1 MATLGRENNNVNIDG
16 GETSFIDFGG
26 VDTYTILPSLF
37 ANVTI
42 TDNQESRINLP
53 AGIDVSAARFASN
66 GVEFTINGFTV
77 TFIGNPSLFS
87 FVFGGTPLNPA
98 LGTSKSFA
106 ETAAA
111 FGTTVPNE
119 GDPINPATVT
129 GPVSEQGTVGAEQT
143 GQTISITPAAAS
155 VNEGETAIFNIATTN
170 VQEGSTVAYVLGGS
184 AANSANQADISGPL
198 QGIAV
203 VGADG
208 KASISV
214 AIENDN
220 LTEGPETLAVTVA
233 TGSLNANT
241 TTVINDTSTS
251 GGEQPVPPA
260 PPVEPQALQINDP
273 LYSSQWY
280 IKNTGQRET
289 GDPAGPQ
296 AFLDLRVSEAWNMG
310 FTGKGIKIA
319 VNDDGLDLD
328 HPDLQANLLKDLTF
342 NSVNGATGADAYK
355 EGNGFTPGNE
365 ANSHGTVVGSIMAMA
380 ANNNVGMAGIAH
392 DAKLVSTLVV
402 AEGSN
407 SINMFNHLIDT
418 AKVDVSAH
426 SYGQDPAFSENY
438 FIAAGTPEGDLTDA
452 QREGQVIQRAATEGR
467 DGKGT
472 FITVAAGNEAGS
484 KADAGMTSFTSSLY
498 TNAIASVDQ
507 NGVKA
512 EYTSPGASVLVAAFG
527 GTNPDQTDQSQ
538 NTGYGAVSADVNG
551 PAGYN
556 TTDGSAG
563 DYAFQNTGTSYA
575 NPMVASIAALM
586 LQANQDLGF
595 RDISKILAITARG
608 TGTNDNNYVTNGASD
623 VNFGGMHFSRDVGFG
638 LADAA
643 AAVQLAESWMAPAG
657 TVANWMKAEGTA
669 ADLAAGTTI
678 PDNDPTTGLTAT
690 AAVANQLLIDR
701 VEFQINLDAASPNQL
716 AATITSPSGTTITL
730 FDQPL
735 TQAVGNDG
743 PEGDQNAWPGVYS
756 IMSTAFLGE
765 SAQGNWTLKLF
776 DKVSGEE
783 AKYQSFK
790 VVAWGDA
797 SSPQLFFTDEFKM
810 ATGGT
815 ITQETLQA
823 AALSKDFTVDLAANS
838 GKVGDATFTYTGDAD
853 KNAIG
858 GSGADTLTGDAQANI
873 LKGNRGNDTL
883 TGGEGGDTMTG
894 GLGADTF
901 VFTDIKDSLSTARD
915 TITDFISGR
924 DKLSFSGIDAN
935 TTLDADQAFAWVG
948 FNATGT
954 LEAFSLGYTVQNG
967 NVVVSADNSGD
978 AVADISLILTGVSAL
993 AQSDFIL

>member
-1 MATLGRENNNVNIDG
+1 MANLGRENNNVNIDG

-26 VDTYTILPSLF
+26 SDTYTILPNLS

-42 TDNQESRINLP
+42 TDNQASKINLP
-53 AGIDVSAARFASN
+53 AGMNISSARFADN
-66 GVEFTINGFTV
+66 GVEFSVNGFTV

-87 FVFGGTPLNPA
+87 FVFGGTPLDPTF
-98 LGTSKSFA
+98 GTSKTFA

-111 FGTTVPNE
+111 FGTTIPNPGE
-119 GDPINPATVT
+119 PINSATIT
-129 GPVSEQGTVGAEQT
+129 GAVNEQGTVGAEQT
-143 GQTISITPAAAS
+143 GPTVSIVPTAAS
-155 VNEGETAIFNIATTN
+155 FNEGTTATFNVATTN
-170 VQEGSTVAYVLGGS
+170 VVEGTTVAYVIGGN
-184 AANSANQADISGPL
+184 AADSANQADITGPL
-198 QGIAV
+198 TGTATI
-203 VGADG
+203 GADG
-208 KASISV
+208 KATISV
-214 AIENDN
+214 AITNDN
-220 LTEGPETLAVTVA
+220 LTEGPETLTLTVA
-233 TGSLNANT
+233 AASLNANANT
-241 TTVINDTSTS
+241 IINDTSTS
-251 GGEQPVPPA
+251 GAEQPVPPA
-260 PPVEPQALQINDP
+260 PPAEPQPLQINDP

-280 IKNTGQRET
+280 IKNTGQREA

-296 AFLDLRVSEAWNMG
+296 TFLDLRVSEAWDMG

-328 HPDLQANLLKDLTF
+328 HPDLQATLLKDLTF
-342 NSVNGATGADAYK
+342 NSVNGATGAEAYE
-355 EGNGFTPGNE
+355 EGNGYTPGNE
-365 ANSHGTVVGSIMAMA
+365 ANSHGTFVGSIMAMA

-402 AEGSN
+402 AEGAN

-438 FIAAGTPEGDLTDA
+438 FIEAGTSDPTDVQNEGLA
-452 QREGQVIQRAATEGR
+452 IQRAATEGR
-467 DGKGT
+467 DGKGI

-484 KADAGMTSFTSSLY
+484 KADAGMTNFTSSLY

-512 EYTSPGASVLVAAFG
+512 DYTSAGASVLVAAFG
-527 GTNPDQTDQSQ
+527 GTNPDGTAQNE
-538 NTGYGAVSADVNG
+538 NTGYGAVSADING

-608 TGTNDNNYVTNGASD
+608 TGSDANNYVTNKASD

-669 ADLAAGTTI
+669 ADLTAGTAI

-690 AAVANQLLIDR
+690 AAVATQLLIDR

-735 TQAVGNDG
+735 TQSVGNDG

-797 SSPQLFFTDEFKM
+797 SSSQLFFTDEFK
-810 ATGGT
+810 ATTGGT

-883 TGGEGGDTMTG
+883 TGGEGGDTLTG

-901 VFTDIKDSLSTARD
+901 VFTDIKDSLATARD

-935 TTLDADQAFAWVG
+935 STLDADQAFAWIG
-948 FNATGT
+948 FNSTGA

-967 NVVVSADNSGD
+967 NVVVNADNTGD
-978 AVADISLILTGVSAL
+978 ALADISVVLAGVSAL
-993 AQSDFIL
+993 AQTDFIL

>member
-42 TDNQESRINLP
+42 TDNQESKINLP
-53 AGIDVSAARFASN
+53 AGIDISAARFASN
-66 GVEFTINGFTV
+66 GVEFTVNGFTV

-87 FVFGGTPLNPA
+87 FVFGGTPINPT
-98 LGTSKSFA
+98 LGTPKSFA

-111 FGTTVPNE
+111 FGTTVPNAE
-119 GDPINPATVT
+119 GPLNSATIT
-129 GPVSEQGTVGAEQT
+129 GPVNEQGTVGTPDTAPV
-143 GQTISITPAAAS
+143 ISIAPTAAAF
-155 VNEGETAIFNIATTN
+155 NEGETATFTVTTN
-170 VQEGSTVAYVLGGS
+170 AAAGSEVSYNLSGVS
-184 AANSANQADISGPL
+184 AAD
-198 QGIAV
+198 V
-203 VGADG
+203 VGGLTGTASVAADG
-208 KASISV
+208 TATISV
-214 AIENDN
+214 ALVADE
-220 LTEGPETLAVTVA
+220 LTEGNETLTVSVNNGA
-233 TGSLNANT
+233 ASASI
-241 TTVINDTSTS
+241 TVNDTSKS
-251 GGEQPVPPA
+251 AVEQPVPPA
-260 PPVEPQALQINDP
+260 PPAEPQPLQINDP
-273 LYSSQWY
+273 LYASQWY
-280 IKNTGQRET
+280 IKNTGQREA

-296 AFLDLRVSEAWNMG
+296 TFLDLRVSEAWNMG
-310 FTGKGIKIA
+310 FTGKDIKIA

-342 NSVNGATGADAYK
+342 NSVNGVTGADAYK
-355 EGNGFTPGNE
+355 EGSGYTPGNE

-392 DAKLVSTLVV
+392 DAKLVSTLAV
-402 AEGSN
+402 AEGAN

-426 SYGQDPAFSENY
+426 SYGNDPAFSENY
-438 FIAAGTPEGDLTDA
+438 FIDAGTSDEDLTDT

-467 DGKGT
+467 DGKGI
-472 FITVAAGNEAGS
+472 FITVAAGNAAS
-484 KADAGMTSFTSSLY
+484 DKADAGMTNFTSSLY
-498 TNAIASVDQ
+498 ASAIASVDQ

-512 EYTSPGASVLVAAFG
+512 DYTSPGASVLVAAFG
-527 GTNPDQTDQSQ
+527 GTNPDQADQSQ
-538 NTGYGAVSADVNG
+538 NTGYGAVSADING

-563 DYAFQNTGTSYA
+563 DYAFQNIGTSYA

-608 TGTNDNNYVTNGASD
+608 TGSDANNYVTNKASD

-669 ADLAAGTTI
+669 TDLAAGTTI

-690 AAVANQLLIDR
+690 AAVANQLMIDR

-735 TQAVGNDG
+735 TQSVGNDG
-743 PEGDQNAWPGVYS
+743 PEGVHNAWPGVYS

-797 SSPQLFFTDEFKM
+797 SSSQLFFTDEFK
-810 ATGGT
+810 ATTGGA

-883 TGGEGGDTMTG
+883 TGGEGGDTLTG

-901 VFTDIKDSLSTARD
+901 VFTDIKDSLATARD

-935 TTLDADQAFAWVG
+935 STLDADQAFAWVG
-948 FNATGT
+948 FNSTGV
-954 LEAFSLGYTVQNG
+954 LEAFSLGYTVQDG
-967 NVVVSADNSGD
+967 NVVVSADNTGD
-978 AVADISLILTGVSAL
+978 ALADISVVLTGVSAL
-993 AQSDFIL
+993 AQTDFIL